1 MSPKTLQSW
10 RATNRGPEYRKLGK
24 KVQYSLEVIEDYEN
38 QARTNVAFSG
48 IDEILLFLQQ
58 TGQADL
64 EQIRAACLGGNKSR
78 AQIQN
83 HLYRLTRS
91 TPPQVKAY
99 MMAQDPASPVMTVI
113 YRPCTDDAR

>member
-1 MSPKTLQSW
+1 MSPKTLQCW

-48 IDEILLFLQQ
+48 VDEILLFLQQ

-83 HLYRLTRS
+83 HLYRLTRC
-91 TPPQVKAY
+91 TPPKVKAT
-99 MMAQDPASPVMTVI
+99 MVAMDPHSPVMTVI
-113 YRPCTDDAR
+113 YSLCDGDPQ